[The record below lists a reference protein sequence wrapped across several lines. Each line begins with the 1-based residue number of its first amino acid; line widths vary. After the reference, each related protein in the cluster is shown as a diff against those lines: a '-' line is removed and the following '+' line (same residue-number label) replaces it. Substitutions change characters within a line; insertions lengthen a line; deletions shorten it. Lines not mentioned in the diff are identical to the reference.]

1 MLLLKSFFLKSDFF
15 PLSKVLQISNVL
27 LIMLS
32 GQLRPPADLTG
43 SSNAHGGF
51 QYHLDVQQDASR
63 NAWNT
68 LKDIRNHDA
77 SLDIPPHT
85 LNQRNP
91 KKYISEVLCQSEK
104 VQSSSC
110 GLWSTTEQNQ
120 AWGKEPPAHQKPT
133 LRSIVLPLNAHRLKP
148 IRQKTKN
155 AVVCVSSQN

>member
-1 MLLLKSFFLKSDFF
+1 
-15 PLSKVLQISNVL
+15 
-27 LIMLS
+27 MLS
-32 GQLRPPADLTG
+32 GQLRPSADLTG

-77 SLDIPPHT
+77 SLDIPPHS

-155 AVVCVSSQN
+155 AVVRVSSQN